1 MPNFIYKAKSG
12 PSKIITGM
20 LQAENEQEAVNKIL
34 QLGQVPLDVRLESP
48 GASVRRGKIRKSKEN
63 VSKVPLATVAI
74 FTRQMCDMVDA
85 GIPLLRSLEILLH
98 QAQHPSMLLVL
109 ESMHEFVK
117 GGGSLSGALAQ
128 FPETFPLFY
137 VNMVKSGELG
147 GYLPQVLNRLA
158 DFIEKDLQIRSQI
171 KGSLLYPMI
180 IFLVGVLTM
189 FVLLTFVLP
198 KLTVMFEDFDTALP
212 MPTQIVIALS
222 GFFSKFW
229 WLILGVAGGA
239 GYFIKRWLE
248 TTQGQ
253 MHVETFV
260 LKVPLLKKYVQN
272 SQMALFSRTMG
283 TLLESG
289 VSISSAL
296 ESVTETIDNT
306 YFKTELQKITQK
318 VREGSSLTAAVKGCP
333 YFSEVA
339 VNLIVVGEEGGKLE
353 RGLYKL
359 ATMCERATAE
369 TAQNFMTILGPMVL
383 VVIVAVVGFVIVSML
398 LPMFRMNMIIN

>member
-20 LQAENEQEAVNKIL
+20 IQADNEQEAINKLLKLGNTPLEVKLQVNDQISTKRSL
-34 QLGQVPLDVRLESP
+34 KR
-48 GASVRRGKIRKSKEN
+48 ASQD

-74 FTRQMCDMVDA
+74 FTRQMSDMVDA

-98 QAQHPSMLLVL
+98 QAQHPSMMSVL

-128 FPETFPLFY
+128 FPDTFPLFY

-158 DFIEKDLQIRSQI
+158 DFIEKDIQIRSQI
-171 KGSLLYPMI
+171 KGSLLYPTI

-212 MPTQIVIALS
+212 VPTQIVIAVS
-222 GFFSKFW
+222 GFFAQFW
-229 WLILGVAGGA
+229 WLILLVVGGVT
-239 GYFIKRWLE
+239 YFVKRWLE

-253 MHVETFV
+253 MYLETFV
-260 LKVPLLKKYVQN
+260 LKVPLLKKFVQN
-272 SQMALFSRTMG
+272 SQLALFSRTMG

-318 VREGSSLTAAVKGCP
+318 VKEGASLTAAVKGCP
-333 YFSEVA
+333 YFTEVA

-369 TAQNFMTILGPMVL
+369 TAQNFMTILGPLVL

-398 LPMFRMNMIIN
+398 LPMFQMNMIIN